1 MPAVM
6 KILGWKAEGLR
17 CPDHEIHCLDAK
29 GRPSH
34 ITLVQM
40 PNGTGKTTTLAL
52 LRAALSGEA
61 IGDAWSRDTVMEF
74 AKKGPDAPNHGLFEV
89 RLLLNDRKA
98 TFIMEFDFENSR
110 VLYKTTHGSGQK
122 TGFQPPAEFRRFLHR
137 DFINFFVFDGELAQ
151 HLLQRTRTNA
161 EAAVEALFQT
171 NVFSLMG
178 ERVKEYW
185 NDRTNDDTATE
196 ERGKSR
202 RENKVKDLETRIK
215 MLKAE
220 QAQLRQ
226 KRDDFESRL
235 TAKKDAYD
243 QEIKKDESI
252 SQAITEAVLKHE
264 RLRSD
269 VRDRA
274 NTLLDG
280 MRDSYAVSAHFAQ
293 SIANLRAG
301 LDKVKLPERAAR
313 EFFEELAEEEHCVCG
328 RPIDD
333 HIKEA
338 IKSGAKQYLGS
349 DDVSLLN
356 IMKTSIHEA
365 VRENTAEPEKALRTK
380 VFSLEEIVAEER
392 EASTSLDALRLEA
405 EQSDPAVK
413 QAKEDIEILKS
424 ELREVNEALEKYDS
438 TDERH
443 GSGLT
448 FGIEILE
455 RRHRDAE
462 RKLAEITRTIELKD
476 KRDILLAIL
485 QKAHE
490 TSKKVIALEICRE
503 TNSRISA
510 LMPHNNLLVE
520 RIDRS
525 LVLAGQ
531 GGGSVGETLSIA
543 YAFLA
548 TLFDRSEHKLPF
560 VVDSPAG
567 AIDLAVRPK
576 VGELIPRLSDQFV
589 AFTIS
594 SERERFIASLE
605 KSSKTKLQFLTLFRK
620 GSKELQKAA
629 RAEQDFE
636 ETADGFLVRGS
647 EFFNNFQIE
656 EENS

>member
-6 KILGWKAEGLR
+6 KILGWKAIGLR
-17 CPDHEIHCLDAK
+17 CPDHDIDCLDSK
-29 GRPSH
+29 GKPSRV
-34 ITLVQM
+34 TLVQM
-40 PNGTGKTTTLAL
+40 PNGTGKTTTLSL

-61 IGDAWSRDTVMEF
+61 SGDAWTREDIMEY
-74 AKKGPDAPNHGLFEV
+74 AKKGPDAPVQGLFEV

-98 TFIMEFDFENSR
+98 TFIMDFDFENAR
-110 VLYKTTHGSGQK
+110 VTYKTTYGSGQK
-122 TGFQPPAEFRRFLHR
+122 ISFQPPAEFRRFLHR

-151 HLLQRTRTNA
+151 RLLDRTKTNA

-171 NVFSLMG
+171 NVFSKMG

-185 NDRTNDDTATE
+185 NDRTNDHTATE

-202 RENKVKDLETRIK
+202 RENRVKDLEARLK
-215 MLKAE
+215 ALKAE
-220 QAQLRQ
+220 RSLLRQ
-226 KRDDFESRL
+226 KRDDLAARL
-235 TAKKDAYD
+235 KAKEDAYE
-243 QEIKKDESI
+243 QEIKKDDSI
-252 SQAITEAVLKHE
+252 SQAIAQAVLKHE
-264 RLRSD
+264 GLKSD

-274 NTLLDG
+274 NSVLDG
-280 MRDSYAVSAHFAQ
+280 MREPYAVSAHFAR
-293 SIANLRAG
+293 SIADLRAG

-313 EFFEELAEEEHCVCG
+313 EFFEELADADICVCG

-338 IKSGAKQYLGS
+338 IRAGAKQYLGS

-356 IMKTSIHEA
+356 MMKTSIHEA
-365 VRENTAEPEKALRTK
+365 VGEDVAEPERLLRTK
-380 VFSLEEIVAEER
+380 ISSLEETVGEER
-392 EASTSLDALRLEA
+392 DASNSLDALKLEA

-413 QAKEDIEILKS
+413 QAKEDIETLQD
-424 ELREVNEALEKYDS
+424 ELVEVNKELEKFDNKDDRLGDS
-438 TDERH
+438 
-443 GSGLT
+443 LT
-448 FGIEILE
+448 FGIDILQ
-455 RRHRDAE
+455 RRLKDAE
-462 RKLAEITRTIELKD
+462 KKLAEITKTIELKD
-476 KRDILLAIL
+476 KRDILLEIL

-490 TSKKVIALEICRE
+490 SSRKAIATEICRD
-503 TNSRISA
+503 TNGRIA
-510 LMPHNNLLVE
+510 RLLPDNDLLVE

-567 AIDLAVRPK
+567 PIDLAVRPM

-594 SERERFIASLE
+594 SERERFITSLE
-605 KSSKTKLQFLTLFRK
+605 KACKTKIQFLTLFRK

-629 RAEQDFE
+629 RAERDFE
-636 ETADGFLVRGS
+636 ETVDGFLVRGRQ
-647 EFFNNFQIE
+647 FFNEFQIE
-656 EENS
+656 KE